1 VRETLPLTFPAE
13 VGENLAVNDVLCP
26 APSVKGVDIP
36 LTLKPPPDAVAC
48 EIVRLAV
55 PELVKVTVWDP
66 LLPTFTDPKFTLE
79 GLAPSCP

>member
-1 VRETLPLTFPAE
+1 LPAE

-36 LTLKPPPDAVAC
+36 LTLKPLPDAVAC

-55 PELVKVTVWDP
+55 PEFVNVTV
-66 LLPTFTDPKFTLE
+66 
-79 GLAPSCP
+79 